1 MKLGCHLWSA
11 QTVTEDLHSAT
22 FKKMICADHTLCHQI
37 SVREYQCTF
46 INVSCCTLRP
56 RKSSAVIYESF
67 FLWWSSLFLP
77 ANEPLD
83 TLFRSSLARHCLGP
97 WIALSFNLSRGHF
110 PVLTFI
116 FFSCIELSLSP
127 LFFSPT
133 VICSS
138 PTCMVGCGKVT
149 SLPLKRSPTQ
159 PFFAKHLAP
168 RERGLNSGWQPP
180 PSPP

>member
-1 MKLGCHLWSA
+1 
-11 QTVTEDLHSAT
+11 
-22 FKKMICADHTLCHQI
+22 MICADHTVCHQI

-46 INVSCCTLRP
+46 INVSCCALRP
-56 RKSSAVIYESF
+56 HKSSAAIYESF

-110 PVLTFI
+110 PVLTF
-116 FFSCIELSLSP
+116 FFFHVLNYHYP
-127 LFFSPT
+127 PFFFTT
-133 VICSS
+133 VICGS
-138 PTCMVGCGKVT
+138 PTCMVGCGTVT
-149 SLPLKRSPTQ
+149 SLPLKRSRTQ
-159 PFFAKHLAP
+159 PFFAEHLAP
-168 RERGLNSGWQPP
+168 CEGGLNSGWQPP

>member
-1 MKLGCHLWSA
+1 
-11 QTVTEDLHSAT
+11 
-22 FKKMICADHTLCHQI
+22 MICADHTVCHQI

-46 INVSCCTLRP
+46 INVSCCALRP
-56 RKSSAVIYESF
+56 HKSSAAIYESF

-110 PVLTFI
+110 PVLTFF

-127 LFFSPT
+127 LFFHNSHLWL
-133 VICSS
+133 SN
-138 PTCMVGCGKVT
+138 MHGWLWNGD
-149 SLPLKRSPTQ
+149 LPSVKALSNATLFRWAFGP
-159 PFFAKHLAP
+159 L
-168 RERGLNSGWQPP
+168 RGRP
-180 PSPP
+180 